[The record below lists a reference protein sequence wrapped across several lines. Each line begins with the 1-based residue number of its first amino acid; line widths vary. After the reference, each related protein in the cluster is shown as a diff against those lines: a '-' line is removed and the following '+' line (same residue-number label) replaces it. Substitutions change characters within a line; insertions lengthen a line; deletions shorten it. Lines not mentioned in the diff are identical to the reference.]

1 MLELSYIRNNKD
13 EVVHR
18 LAKKHFHDDGLI
30 DEIIQLDEQRR
41 QQQTKLDEKLSQ
53 INNLSKEIGQLFS
66 LGNKEEANQL
76 KQKTANFKQESKE
89 ISQAQQVTEQK
100 LNELLIKLPNLPN
113 EKVPE
118 GDSDQDNVLYR
129 QNDVEVVLGESVRPH
144 WELIEQHDVIDMD
157 MGSKLTGSG
166 FPVFKGKGAKL
177 QRAMVSFF
185 LDEAINA
192 GYREITP
199 PLLVN
204 EDTAYATG
212 QLPDKEGQMYQ
223 TKEEPFFLI
232 PTSEVPVTN
241 LYRDSMLTE
250 EDFPIKLTS
259 YTPCFRREAGSY
271 GKDVKGLNRVHQFE
285 KVEIVQIQHPDKSYD
300 TLEEMIAHVEG
311 LLKKLDMPY
320 RIMNICGGDLGF
332 AAAITYDF
340 EVYSAAQDKWLEVSS
355 VSNFEQF
362 QSNRMKLRF
371 KEKKQDG
378 KKGKTR
384 LAHTLNGSALALP
397 RLIAALLEN
406 GQTEKGIEIPKALQ
420 PYTGF
425 ERIGES

>member
-1 MLELSYIRNNKD
+1 MLDLSYIRNHKE
-13 EVVHR
+13 EVVQR
-18 LAKKHFHDDGLI
+18 LARKQFEDDGLVGQ
-30 DEIIQLDEQRR
+30 IIELDEQRR
-41 QQQTKLDEKLSQ
+41 QQQTKLDDIQSQ
-53 INNLSKEIGQLFS
+53 INDLSSRIGQLF
-66 LGNKEEANQL
+66 KEGKQDEANQIKEQTSNL
-76 KQKTANFKQESKE
+76 KQESKE
-89 ISQAQQVTEQK
+89 ISTSLQETEQQ
-100 LNELLIKLPNLPN
+100 LQDQLIKLPNLPN
-113 EKVPE
+113 EHVPAGSSE
-118 GDSDQDNVLYR
+118 DDNVLR
-129 QNDVEVVLGESVRPH
+129 TQHDVTISLPDQAQPH
-144 WELIEQHDVIDMD
+144 WELIKQHDIIDMD
-157 MGSKLTGSG
+157 LGTKLTGTG
-166 FPVFKGKGAKL
+166 FPVFKGQGAKL

-204 EDTAYATG
+204 EYTAFGTG

-223 TKEEPFFLI
+223 TRHEPFYLI

-241 LYRDSMLTE
+241 LYRDTVLSE
-250 EDFPIKLTS
+250 NDFPIKLTS

-285 KVEIVQIQHPDKSYD
+285 KVEIVQIQHPDHSYN
-300 TLEEMIAHVEG
+300 TLDEMIAHVEE
-311 LLKKLDMPY
+311 LLKKLELPY

-371 KEKKQDG
+371 KEQKQDG

-384 LAHTLNGSALALP
+384 MAHTLNGSALALP
-397 RLIAALLEN
+397 RLMAALLEN
-406 GQTEKGIEIPKALQ
+406 YQTESGIAIPGVLQ

-425 ERIGES
+425 EGIG

>member
-1 MLELSYIRNNKD
+1 MLDLTYLRNHKE
-13 EVVHR
+13 EVVQR
-18 LAKKHFHDDGLI
+18 LAKKHFEDDGSI
-30 DEIIQLDEQRR
+30 DQIIELDEQRR
-41 QQQTKLDEKLSQ
+41 QQQSKLDHVQSQ
-53 INNLSKEIGQLFS
+53 INDLSSQIGQLFKE
-66 LGNKEEANQL
+66 GKQEEANQI
-76 KQKTANFKQESKE
+76 KEKTANLKQESKDVSSALQE
-89 ISQAQQVTEQK
+89 TEQQ
-100 LNELLIKLPNLPN
+100 LQEQLIQLPNLPN
-113 EKVPE
+113 EIVPE
-118 GDSDQDNVLYR
+118 GSSEDDNILR
-129 QNDVEVVLGESVRPH
+129 TQHDVAITLPDKAQPH
-144 WELIEQHDVIDMD
+144 WELIDQHDIIDME
-157 MGSKLTGSG
+157 MGSKLSGTG
-166 FPVFKGKGAKL
+166 FPVFKGQGAKL
-177 QRAMVSFF
+177 QRAMTSFF

-204 EDTAYATG
+204 EDTAFGTG

-223 TKEEPFFLI
+223 TKHEPFYLI

-241 LYRDSMLTE
+241 LYRDTIINE
-250 EDFPIKLTS
+250 NDFPIRLTS

-285 KVEIVQIQHPDKSYD
+285 KVEIVQIQHPDHSYN
-300 TLEEMIAHVEG
+300 TLEEMIAHVEE
-311 LLKKLDMPY
+311 LLKKLELPY

-362 QSNRMKLRF
+362 QANRMKLRF
-371 KEKKQDG
+371 KEQKPDG

-397 RLIAALLEN
+397 RLMAALLEN
-406 GQTEKGIEIPKALQ
+406 YQTESGIAIPEVLQ
-420 PYTGF
+420 PYTRF
-425 ERIGES
+425 EKIGL